1 MPEVFGVDAYSPD
14 QIAERVEQ
22 VGVKKAR
29 LHPRT
34 TVALGVLGGGFIGLG
49 AMLYTF
55 LVSDPAAAHSP
66 PTRFLGGFG
75 FSVGLILVVV
85 AGAELFTGNN
95 LLVMAW
101 AGRKISTLEL
111 LRNWLLVFLA
121 NLIGA
126 VGLAA
131 LISLTGSLKAD
142 FGAAAVRIAETK
154 SSLTFLEGFSRGI
167 LCNVFVCL
175 AVWLA
180 MAGRTVTDKILA
192 IVLPVTAF
200 VALGFEH
207 SIANLYLFSVAAPLT
222 DYRLNWTGIG
232 LNLASVTLGNIVGGA
247 GMVALVYHLVY
258 RHSWEPVTKSPMAG
272 SASSRIQTYAD
283 AKPD

>member
-14 QIAERVEQ
+14 QIAERVDT

-34 TVALGVLGGGFIGLG
+34 TLALGILGGGFIGLG

-55 LVSDPAAAHSP
+55 LVSDPGASHSP

-75 FSVGLILVVV
+75 FSVGLILVVI

-101 AGRKISTLEL
+101 AGKRISTLEL
-111 LRNWLLVFLA
+111 IRNWLLVFFS

-126 VGLAA
+126 VGLAV
-131 LISLTGSLKAD
+131 LIAFTGSLKGE
-142 FGAAAVRIAETK
+142 FGAAAMRIAQSK
-154 SSLTFLEGFSRGI
+154 SSLTFTEGFSRGI

-180 MAGRTVTDKILA
+180 MAGRSVTDKILA
-192 IVLPVTAF
+192 IILPVTAF

-207 SIANLYLFSVAAPLT
+207 SIANLYLFSVAAPLGEFQ
-222 DYRLNWTGIG
+222 LNWGGIV

-258 RHSWEPVTKSPMAG
+258 RHSWEEIKDSKEA
-272 SASSRIQTYAD
+272 
-283 AKPD
+283 